1 MDKFI
6 EIKDKKQLDEFM
18 DQIWNFH
25 DAVISKID
33 YVSGSFGSQEG
44 TYVIDD
50 KRELIVR
57 FESVHYEEKI
67 VDAIEL
73 KFDKLEKIYFA
84 PNEEN
89 YTTNIMCAKI
99 ELKDDTFIFVNDDS
113 LSVDT
118 IITNE
123 KFYYYIT
130 SKKLY
135 YRIMS
140 K

>member
-57 FESVHYEEKI
+57 FEGVHYEEKI
-67 VDAIEL
+67 VDAVEL

-89 YTTNIMCAKI
+89 YTTSIMCAKI

-118 IITNE
+118 IIINE
-123 KFYYYIT
+123 KFYYYIV

-135 YRIMS
+135 YKIMS

>member
-33 YVSGSFGSQEG
+33 YASGSFGSQEG

-57 FESVHYEEKI
+57 FEGVHYEEKI

-73 KFDKLEKIYFA
+73 KFDKLDKIYFA

-123 KFYYYIT
+123 KFYYYIV

>member
-57 FESVHYEEKI
+57 FEGVHYDEKI

-123 KFYYYIT
+123 KFYYYIV

-135 YRIMS
+135 YKIMS

>member
-1 MDKFI
+1 
-6 EIKDKKQLDEFM
+6 
-18 DQIWNFH
+18 
-25 DAVISKID
+25 
-33 YVSGSFGSQEG
+33 
-44 TYVIDD
+44 
-50 KRELIVR
+50 
-57 FESVHYEEKI
+57 
-67 VDAIEL
+67 
-73 KFDKLEKIYFA
+73 
-84 PNEEN
+84 
-89 YTTNIMCAKI
+89 MCAKI

-135 YRIMS
+135 YKIMS

>member
-44 TYVIDD
+44 TYAIDD

-57 FESVHYEEKI
+57 FEGVHYDEKI

-99 ELKDDTFIFVNDDS
+99 ELKEDTFIFVNDDS

-123 KFYYYIT
+123 KFYYYIV

>member
-57 FESVHYEEKI
+57 FEGVHYEEKI
-67 VDAIEL
+67 VDAVEL

-123 KFYYYIT
+123 KFYYYIV

>member
-57 FESVHYEEKI
+57 FEGVHYEEKI
-67 VDAIEL
+67 VDAVEL

-123 KFYYYIT
+123 KFYYYIV

-135 YRIMS
+135 YKIMS

>member
-18 DQIWNFH
+18 NQIWNFH

-57 FESVHYEEKI
+57 FEGVHYEEKI

-123 KFYYYIT
+123 KFYYYIV